1 MLPRSFRNHIDTVCL
16 LLVMVCAVCA
26 LFVPPALH
34 GQANDD
40 PQALKQKIDELVKLQ
55 QYIQALPLLEKMVVI
70 EPKDH
75 EMHLRL
81 GFALLA
87 QTNITPDADERKTLR
102 IRARKAFTRAK
113 ETGDTHPVVDALIE
127 GIPID
132 GSEGPTFSSNKAAS
146 DLMEQAEAFFSQ
158 GKGDEAL
165 ENYQKALVLDPKLY
179 DAAVFCGDVYVQ
191 KQDWAQAEAW
201 YQRAIALDPTKE
213 KAYRYSATPYMKQKK
228 YDIAR
233 DRYVEAYITEPYS
246 KFSAAGLSQWGN
258 ITKTPLGHP
267 KIDTP
272 TNVRFDKK
280 GDATINLD
288 AGALLGGKDNGS
300 FAWII
305 YGGTRSLWHKEKFA
319 KTFPDEKTY
328 RHSLNEEVE
337 ALHSVVHMATSE
349 KKAKKLSPSLAKL
362 KELDD
367 KGLLEA
373 YILLATPDDGIAA
386 DFPKYL
392 AQNRD
397 KLRRYVVEYVLT
409 SGGK

>member
-1 MLPRSFRNHIDTVCL
+1 MLSRNFRNHLDTLGL
-16 LLVMVCAVCA
+16 LLVMLCTIS
-26 LFVPPALH
+26 VPPALCA
-34 GQANDD
+34 QTNDD
-40 PQALKQKIDELVKLQ
+40 AQAMKQKIDELVKQ
-55 QYIQALPLLEKMVVI
+55 ENYIQALPLLEKMVVI
-70 EPKDH
+70 EPKNH

-81 GFALLA
+81 GFALLG
-87 QTNITPDADERKTLR
+87 QTNITQDADERKALR
-102 IRARKAFTRAK
+102 IRAREAFTRAK
-113 ETGDTHPVVDALIE
+113 ETGDTHPVVEALIQS
-127 GIPID
+127 IPLD
-132 GSEGPTFSSNKAAS
+132 GSEGPAFSSNKAAS

-201 YQRAIALDPTKE
+201 YQRAIAIDPAKE

-258 ITKTPLGHP
+258 ITKTALGHP
-267 KIDTP
+267 KIDIP
-272 TNVRFDKK
+272 TNVKFDEK
-280 GDATINLD
+280 GNANINLD
-288 AGALLGGKDNGS
+288 ANALLGGKDDGS

-337 ALHSVVHMATSE
+337 ALRSVVHAATSE

-367 KGLLEA
+367 KGLLES

-409 SGGK
+409 NGGK

>member
-1 MLPRSFRNHIDTVCL
+1 MLPRSFCNHINSLCL
-16 LLVMVCAVCA
+16 LFVMVCVVSA
-26 LFVPPALH
+26 PPALL

-40 PQALKQKIDELVKLQ
+40 PQAMKQKIDELVKQQ

-70 EPKDH
+70 EPKNH

-81 GFALLA
+81 GFALLS
-87 QTNITPDADERKTLR
+87 QINITPDADERKALR
-102 IRARKAFTRAK
+102 IRAREAFTRAK
-113 ETGDTHPVVDALIE
+113 ETGDAHPVVDALIQS
-127 GIPID
+127 IPPD
-132 GSEGPTFSSNKAAS
+132 GSEGPAFSSNKAAS

-158 GKGDEAL
+158 GKSDEAL

-179 DAAVFCGDVYVQ
+179 DAAVFCGDVYLQ
-191 KQDWAQAEAW
+191 KQDWAQAEVW
-201 YQRAIALDPTKE
+201 YQKAIAIDPMKE

-233 DRYVEAYITEPYS
+233 DRYMEAYITEPYS

-258 ITKTPLGHP
+258 ITKTALGHP
-267 KIDTP
+267 KIDIP
-272 TNVRFDKK
+272 TNVKFDEK
-280 GDATINLD
+280 GNAQINLD
-288 AGALLGGKDNGS
+288 ASALLGGKDDGS

-305 YGGTRSLWHKEKFA
+305 YGGTRSVWHKEKFA

-328 RHSLNEEVE
+328 RHSLSEEVE
-337 ALHSVVHMATSE
+337 ALRSVVHAATSE
-349 KKAKKLSPSLAKL
+349 KKTKKLSPSLAKL

-373 YILLATPDDGIAA
+373 YILIATPDDGIAA

-392 AQNRD
+392 AQDRD

-409 SGGK
+409 NGGK